1 MVKNPFPTKNP
12 IPPAFLCRFRA
23 SGNVIE
29 PTNPNRAVPPPERW
43 TGRRSL
49 SPRAHRPVQQM
60 NEKVSS

>member
-29 PTNPNRAVPPPERW
+29 PTNPNRAVP
-43 TGRRSL
+43 T
-49 SPRAHRPVQQM
+49 A
-60 NEKVSS
+60 